1 MRGFLQLIF
10 VAFIIV
16 GTLASAQAQ
25 QTIKVGIL
33 TELSGPLGTLGM
45 AERDGFLLY
54 LKKSGGK
61 LGALTVE
68 TIIEDTGNDAAT
80 ALAKAR
86 KLLESDKIDVLLGP
100 MSSASAAAIKTLVSG
115 RALPCLVQA
124 TVDEVSDNKSMFRT
138 TFPATADSFLQGYL
152 AGTAGFKKATAI
164 APNFNAGQDAVTW
177 FEKGFEA
184 TGGKVLQKLLP
195 RLGTPDFGSFI
206 AQIDPNAEVGLV
218 FMAGGDAVRFIKQF
232 ADYGRK
238 LPLYGFTATVDEAI
252 LPAQGTAALGFVGAS
267 YYFSTV
273 DTPENKAFVKDWE
286 AAYKAKPIWQG
297 VSGYVMG
304 QVLDAALKQGKLAD
318 KAAFLSAMKAVKLT
332 TPAGPFRFSDK
343 NEPIQPRYISQVREL
358 NGVIAPVVLA
368 TIAEFMPEPKPPQ
381 LPAGL
386 FLPR

>member
-1 MRGFLQLIF
+1 MRGLSLLVLTALIMLGT
-10 VAFIIV
+10 VA
-16 GTLASAQAQ
+16 GAQAQ
-25 QTIKVGIL
+25 DSIKIGIL

-61 LGALTVE
+61 LGGLSVE
-68 TIIEDTGNDAAT
+68 TVIEDTGNDPAT

-86 KLLESDKIDVLLGP
+86 KLLDSDKIDVLLGP
-100 MSSASAAAIKTLVSG
+100 MSSASAAAIKALVSSRG
-115 RALPCLVQA
+115 LPCLVQA

-138 TFPATADSFLQGYL
+138 TFPASADSYLQGYL
-152 AGTAGFKKATAI
+152 AGTAGFKQATAI
-164 APNFNAGQDAVTW
+164 APNFNAGQDAVAW

-184 TGGKVLQKLLP
+184 TGGKVVQKLLP

-206 AQIDPNAEVGLV
+206 AQIDPAADVGLV

-232 ADYGRK
+232 ADYGKK

-267 YYFSTV
+267 YYFSTIE
-273 DTPENKAFVKDWE
+273 TPENQAFAKDWE
-286 AAYKAKPIWQG
+286 SAYKAKPTWQG

-332 TPAGPFRFSDK
+332 TPAGPFRFNDK
-343 NEPIQPRYISQVREL
+343 NDPIQPRYISQVRAV
-358 NGVIAPVVLA
+358 NGVIQPVVLG
-368 TIAEFMPEPKPPQ
+368 TIAEFVPEPRPPQ

-386 FLPR
+386 VLPK